1 LICFTLEDK
10 KENIMADGYR
20 TYKILSFYEYQRV
33 TSSSLQTIH
42 HYNQTCY
49 EDAELYGSHVMVLRE
64 NLTKILGY
72 YYYGN
77 GFPMQNLSER
87 DGYVDVRTG
96 KYYPDNTSSFFED
109 IQKI

>member
-1 LICFTLEDK
+1 
-10 KENIMADGYR
+10 
-20 TYKILSFYEYQRV
+20 
-33 TSSSLQTIH
+33 
-42 HYNQTCY
+42 
-49 EDAELYGSHVMVLRE
+49 MVLRE